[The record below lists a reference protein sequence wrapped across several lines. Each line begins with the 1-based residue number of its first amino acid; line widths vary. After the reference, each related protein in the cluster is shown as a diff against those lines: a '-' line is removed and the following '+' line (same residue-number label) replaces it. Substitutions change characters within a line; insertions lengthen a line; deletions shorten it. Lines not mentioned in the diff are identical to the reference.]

1 MALSQSEAVGAD
13 GKAVS
18 NSQDYRRFAAR
29 CLEIERH
36 ASDAQTQALMLQMAQ
51 ICHRLA
57 DELDAAHK
65 NERDAPRDAAP
76 TGADGAGA

>member
-1 MALSQSEAVGAD
+1 MSS
-13 GKAVS
+13 
-18 NSQDYRRFAAR
+18 SQDYRWFAVR

-57 DELDAAHK
+57 DQLDAAHK
-65 NERDAPRDAAP
+65 GEHDGPRTDATA
-76 TGADGAGA
+76 